1 MGGVHFP
8 FLGRRQL
15 LFFLEDLLVFNTL
28 ARDDS
33 SKDTA
38 DNRNNF
44 NQNIT
49 KKQTSVLTEIGEIRL
64 Y

>member
-1 MGGVHFP
+1 M
-8 FLGRRQL
+8 
-15 LFFLEDLLVFNTL
+15 LFFSEDLLVFNTL

-33 SKDTA
+33 SKDTG

-49 KKQTSVLTEIGEIRL
+49 KKQTSVLTEIGEIKL